1 MPAHSKPWFGRRTIA
16 AVALLCVL
24 VLAFASLGEV
34 VHRHN
39 GTSRDCS
46 ICHVA
51 HVVPNTAAAPT
62 VVSEQLAESI
72 LAALRVE
79 HRPFFLTENISVRP
93 PPHS

>member
-1 MPAHSKPWFGRRTIA
+1 MAANSQSWFGRRAFA

-24 VLAFASLGEV
+24 VLAAAPVVEV

-39 GTSRDCS
+39 GASRDCS

-51 HVVPNTAAAPT
+51 HIAPNTAASPT
-62 VVSEQLAESI
+62 AVSQQRQESV
-72 LAALRVE
+72 LAALTVE